1 MKKFENF
8 TGKMVILN
16 QDNIDTDKIIPKQ
29 FLTTVTEKGLGKH
42 LFYEL
47 RYDSNNNLI
56 KDSIFNNLKNQNNL
70 ILISKKNF
78 GCGSSREHA
87 PWAILDFGFKVVI
100 AESFADIFYNN
111 SFKNGLL
118 LVKLTESEINELIDY
133 SNNNY
138 SLNIDLNNQEI
149 QLKNNQN
156 NLIKKYNFEIDEFK
170 KYCLLNGLDEIGII
184 LDKEN
189 KNKIITNF
197 ELNRKKQQSWL

>member
-29 FLTTVTEKGLGKH
+29 FLTTTTKKGLGKH

-47 RYDSNNNLI
+47 RYDTNNNLI
-56 KDSIFNNLKNQNNL
+56 KNSIFNNLKDQNNL

-87 PWAILDFGFKVVI
+87 PWAILDFGFRVVI
-100 AESFADIFYNN
+100 AESFADIFFNN

-118 LVKLTESEINELIDY
+118 LIKLKETEINELIDY
-133 SNNNY
+133 SNKDY

-149 QLKNNQN
+149 KLKDTQN
-156 NLIKKYNFEIDEFK
+156 KLIKKYNFEIDEFK

-197 ELNRKKQQSWL
+197 ELNQKKQQSWL